1 MSPYSQQ
8 DLSSD
13 TDWVDVDDH
22 YNPADLDLL
31 LDQHGCTHT
40 RIFQEFFW
48 SPVCSRRETVFVPT
62 WLNAFCNFD
71 CGHPILT
78 DNVATVDCF
87 NFMVYKQ
94 RPLRRLV
101 LTELLNRKLTTNS
114 YIYCE
119 SSGIGFGAPGVLN
132 MIEPKYFGVPKEVP
146 TMPDN
151 ISNYNNFLREHVFE
165 RSAVALITETIEPE
179 WNNNMT
185 FSEKTLW
192 AMLSLNFPIW
202 LGGRLQA
209 ELWQNAGFDT
219 FNDVIDQTY
228 QYESDPMLRI
238 QLALDNNIKLLTDL
252 QYVTALRNKMLD
264 RLKRNRE
271 LVLNGAIGRYTDQ
284 LLSSLDENCLAFFK
298 R

>member
-1 MSPYSQQ
+1 
-8 DLSSD
+8 
-13 TDWVDVDDH
+13 
-22 YNPADLDLL
+22 
-31 LDQHGCTHT
+31 
-40 RIFQEFFW
+40 
-48 SPVCSRRETVFVPT
+48 
-62 WLNAFCNFD
+62 
-71 CGHPILT
+71 
-78 DNVATVDCF
+78 
-87 NFMVYKQ
+87 
-94 RPLRRLV
+94 
-101 LTELLNRKLTTNS
+101 
-114 YIYCE
+114 
-119 SSGIGFGAPGVLN
+119 
-132 MIEPKYFGVPKEVP
+132 MIEPKYFGVPKEMP
-146 TMPDN
+146 TIPDN

-219 FNDVIDQTY
+219 FNDVVDQTY

-252 QYVTALRNKMLD
+252 QYVTALRNKMSD

-284 LLSSLDENCLAFFK
+284 LLSNIDENCLALFK